1 MARPRSSPAIRKTA
15 APACPASADGDP
27 WTQFDRATSGLPTGR
42 AADVSDTA
50 AYISQISGELR
61 RMASGSKFD
70 TLVYL
75 LSMVE
80 VEAETLARQYREF
93 E

>member
-1 MARPRSSPAIRKTA
+1 MARIRSSATTRTPV
-15 APACPASADGDP
+15 APASPASMDCDP
-27 WTQFDRATSGLPTGR
+27 WTQSDTLGGESARRTEDL
-42 AADVSDTA
+42 SDTA
-50 AYISQISGELR
+50 AYISQISSELR